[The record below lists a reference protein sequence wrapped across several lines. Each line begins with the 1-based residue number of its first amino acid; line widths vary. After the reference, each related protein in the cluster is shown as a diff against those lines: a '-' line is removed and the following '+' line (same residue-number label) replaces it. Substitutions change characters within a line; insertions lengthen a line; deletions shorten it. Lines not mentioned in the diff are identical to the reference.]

1 MPELIKG
8 PYHIISGVR
17 ISDLT
22 RLNNSPDGNPRWMVL
37 LSNGL
42 ELKTRPNADI
52 NYGIEN
58 SEYQNVALVV
68 YVEKNEIADIK
79 VRR

>member
-1 MPELIKG
+1 MPF
-8 PYHIISGVR
+8 HIISGVR
-17 ISDLT
+17 ISELT
-22 RLNNSPDGNPRWMVL
+22 RLNNSANGNPRWLVL

-42 ELKTRPNADI
+42 ELKTKPNADI

-58 SEYQNVALVV
+58 SEYQGVPLIV
-68 YVEKNEIADIK
+68 YVEKNEIADVK